1 MPEGLT
7 LKKSTAN
14 KTKTCHTFILNK
26 DKHAHMKE
34 ILKEHRI
41 LNIYMMNILGNI
53 IFMHRLD
60 NTTAH
65 YTFLTKFCKPSHA
78 HQHFHYHLKL
88 KRNKYKSTETDSLIL
103 LSRLRALN

>member
-1 MPEGLT
+1 
-7 LKKSTAN
+7 
-14 KTKTCHTFILNK
+14 
-26 DKHAHMKE
+26 MKE

-88 KRNKYKSTETDSLIL
+88 KRNKYKSTEADSLIL
-103 LSRLRALN
+103 LSKLRALN